1 MTDSIVRNS
10 SPTASVANLVS
21 VVHDYSATRRVEH
34 VLHPVLNSS
43 SFTVTYR
50 PVRLRA
56 GRLSLLFA
64 TAAHAKAAVDL
75 LVTGYTF
82 TLTAD
87 VTQASMTFVVAPGD
101 LNPQPDP
108 EGTDAW
114 VVEVPFQEVS

>member
-1 MTDSIVRNS
+1 MVDTIVRNS
-10 SPTASVANLVS
+10 SPTATIANLLA
-21 VVHDYSATRRVEH
+21 VVHSYRASRRVEH
-34 VLHPVLNSS
+34 IVHPRLNDSGYN
-43 SFTVTYR
+43 VTYK

-87 VTQASMTFVVAPGD
+87 VSQASMTFVVAPGD
-101 LNPQPDP
+101 LDPQPQ
-108 EGTDAW
+108 EGSDKW